1 MQIENIELIELFM
14 ETICDASEE
23 AKQHP
28 ASRAAT
34 QITTLAQQLG
44 SNHVVMENLAD
55 QYENGGEIKLALATR
70 RLVNALANQNLMS
83 SSEHESHKRILD
95 YVYPVV

>member
-14 ETICDASEE
+14 ETVCDVTEE
-23 AKQHP
+23 VKQH
-28 ASRAAT
+28 STIRAAT
-34 QITTLAQQLG
+34 KTITLTQQLG
-44 SNHVVMENLAD
+44 GKLDVMEALAD

-70 RLVNALANQNLMS
+70 RLANALRNPDLLLPVEQ
-83 SSEHESHKRILD
+83 ESHTRILE